1 MGLNRLEAALAVPAT
16 AERPRD
22 DGQALVGS
30 RCAQC
35 GAASF
40 PARAVCH
47 RCGTA
52 APVECTFAAT
62 GVLLTYTTVHVPR
75 PGLPAP
81 YTLGQ
86 VVLDGDGPMVFGQVR
101 VPGTE
106 PPAGVSAGVSADMPV
121 RVRIGAPGETPR
133 YWFEPDRF
141 TG

>member
-1 MGLNRLEAALAVPAT
+1 MGLNAALKVPTT

-22 DGQALVGS
+22 NGHALVGS
-30 RCAQC
+30 RCGQC
-35 GAASF
+35 GATSF

-52 APVECTFAAT
+52 APAEHTFAAT

-86 VVLDGDGPMVFGQVR
+86 IALDDGGPMVFGQVR
-101 VPGTE
+101 TDGTE
-106 PPAGVSAGVSADMPV
+106 PEAGMAV
-121 RVRIGAPGETPR
+121 RVRIGAPSETPR
-133 YWFEPDRF
+133 YWFVPERF
-141 TG
+141 AG

>member
-1 MGLNRLEAALAVPAT
+1 MGLNAALKVPTT

-22 DGQALVGS
+22 NGHALVGS
-30 RCAQC
+30 RCGQC

-52 APVECTFAAT
+52 APAEHTFAAT
-62 GVLLTYTTVHVPR
+62 GVLLTYTTVHVER

-86 VVLDGDGPMVFGQVR
+86 IALDDGGPMVFGQVR
-101 VPGTE
+101 TDGDGLE
-106 PPAGVSAGVSADMPV
+106 AGMAV
-121 RVRIGAPGETPR
+121 RVRIGETPR
-133 YWFEPDRF
+133 YWFVPERF
-141 TG
+141 AG

>member
-1 MGLNRLEAALAVPAT
+1 MGLNAALQVPTT

-22 DGQALVGS
+22 NGFALVGS
-30 RCAQC
+30 RCGQC
-35 GAASF
+35 GAAAF

-52 APVECTFAAT
+52 APAEHTFAAT

-86 VVLDGDGPMVFGQVR
+86 IALDDGGPMVFGQVR
-101 VPGTE
+101 TDGDE
-106 PPAGVSAGVSADMPV
+106 PEAGMAVQ
-121 RVRIGAPGETPR
+121 VRIGETPR
-133 YWFEPDRF
+133 YWFVPERF
-141 TG
+141 AG

>member
-1 MGLNRLEAALAVPAT
+1 MGLNAALKVPGT

-30 RCAQC
+30 RCGEC

-52 APVECTFAAT
+52 APAEHTFAAT

-86 VVLDGDGPMVFGQVR
+86 VALDDGPMVFGQVR
-101 VPGTE
+101 TDGTE
-106 PPAGVSAGVSADMPV
+106 PVAGMTV
-121 RVRIGAPGETPR
+121 RVRIGGADETPR
-133 YWFEPDRF
+133 YWFEPERF
-141 TG
+141 AG

>member
-1 MGLNRLEAALAVPAT
+1 MGLTAALNVPVT
-16 AERPRD
+16 AKRPRD
-22 DGQALVGS
+22 NGNALTGS
-30 RCAQC
+30 RCGRC

-52 APVECTFAAT
+52 APAAHTFAAT
-62 GVLLTYTTVHVPR
+62 GVLLTHTTVHVPR

-86 VVLDGDGPMVFGQVR
+86 VALDDDGPVVFGR
-101 VPGTE
+101 VTTDGAE
-106 PPAGVSAGVSADMPV
+106 PATGMAV
-121 RVRIGAPGETPR
+121 RVRVGAEGATPR

>member
-1 MGLNRLEAALAVPAT
+1 MGLNAALQVPTT

-22 DGQALVGS
+22 NGSALVGS
-30 RCAQC
+30 RCGQC

-52 APVECTFAAT
+52 APAEHTFAAT

-86 VVLDGDGPMVFGQVR
+86 IALDDGGQMVFGQVR
-101 VPGTE
+101 TDGTE
-106 PPAGVSAGVSADMPV
+106 PEAGMAV
-121 RVRIGAPGETPR
+121 RVRIGAPRETPR
-133 YWFEPDRF
+133 YWFVPERF
-141 TG
+141 AG